1 MADNKVQNP
10 TNPVNESVKVYGQS
24 RTTFPTSYQHLTSE
38 LYGLLNPF
46 FAMEGVEGDTIPL
59 NSIENLISDATK
71 SPLMSGI
78 NKCKDY
84 YSVPMRAILPH
95 TWELIYANP
104 SQGDDVP
111 EDANSTLLLR
121 PFMNLFKYWFSPE
134 YYTSA
139 LDDMSS
145 ESTTY
150 GQRSLFLVQTFIK
163 VVLLA
168 ESFFSNGSLLAK
180 SGAHLSPLFRL
191 VNQYGHTSTF
201 DFDRW
206 FDVNFVEFLENHVGG
221 ITIDGVVYSTSLTG
235 DNVVNVSIRRLIELM
250 REYPDF
256 TIYSFTYGGDETLS
270 QVFTDVLE
278 VRIVGE
284 EGVFKPDFIT
294 VGTDVFINISR
305 LLAYQIVCY
314 HFYTNDK
321 VDSIYSAHLYRQ
333 MMRSAAGMLYSTSGS
348 YNPTSSQ
355 INQTRY
361 YFERNGEEIEY
372 DLFSQK
378 VLYQLSSKVS
388 SVNPVEVI
396 QAASQLASLNWA
408 CCFFRNIFGLNR
420 SLRYGDYF
428 TGARPSP
435 LAVGDVDTTVVDN
448 SVNAVDMTRSLLM
461 QRFLNSVNRVGQKF
475 SDYVKMLS
483 GKTPPPPVTDPRFLS
498 HTKTNIGK
506 FEVENTADNQGHIVS
521 ILRNGASQY
530 AFSYDVTE
538 PCIIIGLSWYE
549 VARIYSRTVDR
560 QFYHRTRFDMFN
572 KFFQYQGDQNIAKR
586 EIDSSYINYPDQNFA
601 YTLRYMEYKQR
612 INVASGAFVDNLP
625 AYAFITDNE
634 YSGSPFER
642 ANTISPEY
650 IRSRPSEFDRFFAMP
665 GGFSLGSYYHFIVKY
680 DNQCNA
686 VRPMEYAPSV
696 L

>member
-1 MADNKVQNP
+1 MADNKSQNP

-59 NSIENLISDATK
+59 NSVENLISDATK

-84 YSVPMRAILPH
+84 YAVPMRAILPN

-104 SQGDDVP
+104 TQGEDVP
-111 EDANSTLLLR
+111 EDSNSTILLR
-121 PFMNLFKYWFSPE
+121 PFITLFKYWFDRAS
-134 YYTSA
+134 YTDA
-139 LDDMSS
+139 LNSMSVDQ
-145 ESTTY
+145 TTY
-150 GQRSLFLVQTFIK
+150 GTRKELLFRTFIK

-168 ESFFSNGSLLAK
+168 ESFFSDGSLMAK
-180 SGAHLSPLFRL
+180 SGAHLSPLFRF
-191 VNQYGHTSTF
+191 VSSNGNVAPF
-201 DFDRW
+201 NFDRW
-206 FDVNFVEFLENHVGG
+206 FDVKFVEFLENHVHS
-221 ITIDGVVYSTSLTG
+221 IVIDGVEYSHLYSG
-235 DNVVNVSIRRLIELM
+235 GNYVNVSMRRFIELM

-256 TIYSFTYGGDETLS
+256 TVGYTTNESGALTSAFTTALTVE
-270 QVFTDVLE
+270 
-278 VRIVGE
+278 IVGDNSY
-284 EGVFKPDFIT
+284 FPDIAT
-294 VGTDVFINISR
+294 ISADRFINISR
-305 LLAYQIVCY
+305 LLAYQIVSY

-321 VDSIYSAHLYRQ
+321 VDSIYSANLYRQ
-333 MMRSAAGMLYSTSGS
+333 MMRSAAGMLYSTAGS
-348 YNPTSSQ
+348 YQPNSSQ

-378 VLYQLSSKVS
+378 VLYHLSSKVEA
-388 SVNPVEVI
+388 VNPVQVI
-396 QAASQLASLNWA
+396 NSPSALSQLGWA

-435 LAVGDVDTTVVDN
+435 LAVGDIDTTVVDN

-483 GKTPPPPVTDPRFLS
+483 GKTPLPPVTDPRFLAHS
-498 HTKTNIGK
+498 KTNIGK
-506 FEVENTADNQGHIVS
+506 FEVENTSDNQGHIVS

-549 VARIYSRTVDR
+549 IARIYSRTVDR

-586 EIDSSYINYPDQNFA
+586 EIDSSYMNYPEQNFA

-634 YSGSPFER
+634 YNGSPFER
-642 ANTISPEY
+642 ADTISPEY

-665 GGFSLGSYYHFIVKY
+665 GGYSLGSYYHFIVKY

-686 VRPMEYAPSV
+686 VRAMEYAPSV